1 MWTGGAGLATNSA
14 LGRSNATLTWSCRNN
29 PGPGPNSC
37 GNGSVPIHSLYLGD
51 EATAGIVDLVRTS
64 GTGQSSGSQPGAPL
78 HWVRAMNNP
87 VDATIYPTVGLNSS
101 LYIGQKRVLRVSG
114 PQSNQSVDCEPA
126 TGGQGHDFQ
135 MFLNGCQP
143 WYGIND
149 FSGPPWWFPASQTC
163 PDKNGI
169 LAQPNSE
176 NSPWECVIK
185 APGFSPPVVA
195 GGISA
200 AIGNCSNINN
210 NSCQQHTC
218 TNPNY
223 YNPLNPGQWA
233 LQGGTPSQRVVKLFI
248 VPYGAY
254 KNTGPQDGLPILN
267 FAAFYV
273 TGWQGQPADANPCTA
288 DPPGPAIPDEIP
300 AVGEIVGYF
309 VNWTEPG
316 GPYDPNSTCVI
327 GQLTPCTA
335 VLVR

>member
-1 MWTGGAGLATNSA
+1 
-14 LGRSNATLTWSCRNN
+14 
-29 PGPGPNSC
+29 
-37 GNGSVPIHSLYLGD
+37 
-51 EATAGIVDLVRTS
+51 
-64 GTGQSSGSQPGAPL
+64 
-78 HWVRAMNNP
+78 MNNP

-101 LYIGQKRVLRVSG
+101 LYIGQQRVLRDPSRATSSSMRARDPGAGPRLPDVPERVSAVVRD
-114 PQSNQSVDCEPA
+114 QRL
-126 TGGQGHDFQ
+126 F
-135 MFLNGCQP
+135 
-143 WYGIND
+143 
-149 FSGPPWWFPASQTC
+149 GPPWWFPASQTC